1 MAQRDVR
8 FRSSLRSRLVV
19 MLVALAVVPPLS
31 VAIVVGSRAFND
43 SERRSTATQIEL
55 AADVGRQLQ
64 TVFYEREAELVL
76 LDRVGDFSALSRNE
90 QRVTL
95 RRLMTQQRMY
105 QEIAVVDAD
114 ASERARVSRD
124 RVVLGSELGS
134 RANDEAFQRALET
147 GNTYFAPIEFDDEAR
162 ESRMTIAYPLKDL
175 RSGEVELVLIATV
188 SFKPIWDLL
197 ASLELSDERQVFI
210 TDADGLVVAHANPA
224 VVLRETRYP
233 IVAENGRAIDLSGG
247 EAIAAEN
254 RLSFGT
260 QELIVVAT
268 QPVQLALEAATTGLR
283 YTAIAT
289 GIALT
294 AALAAALFFT
304 IRVVRPV
311 EKMAETAREIAA
323 GDLSRRIEV
332 KNLDEIGD
340 LAAAINHLTSE
351 LGEVIGTLE
360 QRVSDR
366 TEDLEK
372 AAVRQSALIEDLEAK
387 NVEMALVQQQLEQ
400 LVQSKDEFLASVSHE
415 LRTPLASV
423 VGFAA
428 ELRDHYVDFD
438 LPEQLELIGMIAA
451 QGQDMADII
460 NDLLVAAR
468 AETGSLIVE
477 STPVDLKA
485 EVETVLSQLP
495 EATVGFEAAD
505 AEIVVV
511 ADPVRVRQVLR
522 NLVVNAL
529 RYGGPQVEI
538 NVSEAGEVATL
549 QVRDNGAGI
558 PNEDWEIIF
567 DPYRRAH
574 DRKGQ
579 PASVGLGLT
588 VSRMLANRMQG
599 DLSYRYDQGESVF
612 ELVLPVEDQRK
623 PKRHEKHSS
632 SVLPSG
638 PTL

>member
-1 MAQRDVR
+1 
-8 FRSSLRSRLVV
+8 
-19 MLVALAVVPPLS
+19 
-31 VAIVVGSRAFND
+31 
-43 SERRSTATQIEL
+43 
-55 AADVGRQLQ
+55 
-64 TVFYEREAELVL
+64 
-76 LDRVGDFSALSRNE
+76 
-90 QRVTL
+90 
-95 RRLMTQQRMY
+95 
-105 QEIAVVDAD
+105 
-114 ASERARVSRD
+114 
-124 RVVLGSELGS
+124 
-134 RANDEAFQRALET
+134 
-147 GNTYFAPIEFDDEAR
+147 
-162 ESRMTIAYPLKDL
+162 
-175 RSGEVELVLIATV
+175 
-188 SFKPIWDLL
+188 
-197 ASLELSDERQVFI
+197 
-210 TDADGLVVAHANPA
+210 
-224 VVLRETRYP
+224 
-233 IVAENGRAIDLSGG
+233 VAENGRAIDLSGG